1 MEIANPLDYS
11 PHLLEAQKVLKDL
24 HVALNEKQN
33 DTAKDLVVRLQ
44 AEVKL
49 LSTAIKAIE

>member
-11 PHLLEAQKVLKDL
+11 PHLLEAKKVLKEL
-24 HVALNEKQN
+24 HVALNERRH
-33 DTAKDLVVRLQ
+33 DEAKDLMVRLQ